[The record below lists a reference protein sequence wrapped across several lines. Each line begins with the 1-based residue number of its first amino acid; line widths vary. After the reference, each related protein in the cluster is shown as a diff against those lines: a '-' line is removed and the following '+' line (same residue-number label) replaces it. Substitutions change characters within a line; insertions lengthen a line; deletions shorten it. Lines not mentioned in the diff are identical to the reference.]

1 MKLDKKDLSTED
13 MLIGLGLWLLERPD
27 RTTSD
32 VDDEYLSALVLKV
45 EHVVAA
51 KRGSIH

>member
-1 MKLDKKDLSTED
+1 MKLDKKELSTED
-13 MLIGLGLWLLERPD
+13 MLIGVGMWLLERPD

-32 VDDEYLSALVLKV
+32 VDDGYLAELMLKI
-45 EHVVAA
+45 EHVLAA